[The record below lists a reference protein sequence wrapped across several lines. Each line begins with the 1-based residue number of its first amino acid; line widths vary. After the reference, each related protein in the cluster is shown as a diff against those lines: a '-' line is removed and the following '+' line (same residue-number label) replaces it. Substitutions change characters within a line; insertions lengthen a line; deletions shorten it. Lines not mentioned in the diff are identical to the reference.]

1 MKVVVLGEGA
11 NLTYSWSLS
20 VRPEGNNVE
29 MAGTESKTRPK
40 YLSTIPGEDQ
50 PGYGGAMKAIVG
62 AAARRG
68 TFRGLS
74 PSIYTEQRYKVQAI
88 VENAKNGEKGVSN
101 GNRN

>member
-1 MKVVVLGEGA
+1 MEKVSLEKVGA
-11 NLTYSWSLS
+11 
-20 VRPEGNNVE
+20 
-29 MAGTESKTRPK
+29 ESKTRPK

-88 VENAKNGEKGVSN
+88 VGIAKNGKKGVSN